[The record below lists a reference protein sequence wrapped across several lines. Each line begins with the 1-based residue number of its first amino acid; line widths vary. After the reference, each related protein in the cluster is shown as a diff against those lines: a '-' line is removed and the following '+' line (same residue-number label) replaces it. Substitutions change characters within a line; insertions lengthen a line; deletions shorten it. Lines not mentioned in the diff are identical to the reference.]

1 MRKLFQSA
9 NILIFLL
16 AFFIIACKTTGLD
29 SKQKKKQ
36 FRKMA
41 WIEGAWEYK
50 CPEYQMY
57 EIWEKASDTLF
68 EGRSIMIIGQDTS
81 FTEKL
86 SITGGGINIFYNTST
101 DNEMYN
107 TRSSYLL
114 ISNKGKKIMFEN
126 KDNKEQSLITYQRK
140 KAGLMLVRIEGMEEG
155 KNVVE
160 QYSMKKS
167 ITR

>member
-1 MRKLFQSA
+1 MTKIFKPA
-9 NILIFLL
+9 NILLFLF

-29 SKQKKKQ
+29 SNQKKKQ
-36 FRKMA
+36 FGKMA
-41 WIEGAWEYK
+41 WMEGSWEYK

-57 EIWEKASDTLF
+57 EVWKKTNDTLF

-86 SITGGGINIFYNTST
+86 SITGGGINIFYNTAT

-114 ISNKGKKIMFEN
+114 ISSKGKKLMFEN

-140 KAGLMLVRIEGMEEG
+140 KAGLMIVRMEGMEEG

-160 QYSMKKS
+160 QYAMKKS
-167 ITR
+167 ATR